1 MKKLLTLFVLVLLC
15 ASTNAQQTLYSR
27 TLVSSMPLVEAK
39 NDDMVSENGII
50 ISNVD
55 YIVAE
60 EESDT
65 ETVFWFNAT
74 SEELTISLKGDYEIV
89 KIEITPS
96 DSYIEGTSWII
107 EQSSVAWSNVD
118 GVAVWTGNA
127 KSVPFGEP
135 YQQYPVKSV
144 TVYYYSNPDRIAADS
159 VIELLLKLPQH
170 VTIDD
175 ENAIVEARAA
185 YEALTE
191 AQKAEVPED
200 DLSKLKLAESAL
212 EKVKIK
218 VAEDK
223 AAAAPVVDL
232 INAIGEVTKTIECY
246 QKICDAQEA
255 YSALTSDQ
263 RKYVTNHEVLIAIE
277 GDAKMRFVST
287 INISEELE
295 IVDGKVSENGI
306 TISNVSGIY
315 ESEYSGEK
323 FLWISGYPLTISAKN
338 GHGILTK
345 VEVFPIEGD
354 QESIGW
360 IVGQTKEVTYE
371 NIDGVA
377 VWIGY
382 AKSVPVGESN
392 SYIIKSIVVEY
403 LDANQVIADIV
414 IELINNLPEQVTL
427 DDEKAV
433 AEVRNVYETLTDAQ
447 KEDVSAEALS
457 KLETAEATIEN
468 AKKKIAEDK
477 AVASAFVEL
486 VNNLPKQVTVD
497 DEDAIA
503 EASKTYVA
511 LTEDQKEYVSAE
523 VLSKLETAETA
534 LENAKKKIAEDKAAA
549 GAVVEL
555 IDAIG
560 EVTFTPENYLK
571 VTKAREA
578 YDALTEAQ
586 KELVTNYETLT
597 TDESMYDKRATV
609 TALEGVN
616 ANVETDGAWYDLS
629 GRKLQGKPATRGLY
643 IHNGKKKLVK

>member
-55 YIVAE
+55 YIVTE

-65 ETVFWFNAT
+65 ETVFWFNST
-74 SEELTISLKGDYEIV
+74 SEELTISLKDDYEIV
-89 KIEITPS
+89 KIEIVPS

-107 EQSSVAWSNVD
+107 EQSSVTWTNVD

-135 YQQYPVKSV
+135 EQQYPVKSV

-159 VIELLLKLPQH
+159 VIELLVKLPQH

-175 ENAIVEARAA
+175 ESAIVEARAS

-212 EKVKIK
+212 EKAKIK

-277 GDAKMRFVST
+277 DDAKMRFVST
-287 INISEELE
+287 INISEELQ

-306 TISNVSGIY
+306 TISNVSEIY
-315 ESEYSGEK
+315 EREDSGEK
-323 FLWISGYPLTISAKN
+323 FLWIRGYPLTISAKN

-345 VEVFPIEGD
+345 VEVFPIEGN
-354 QESIGW
+354 QESTGW

-414 IELINNLPEQVTL
+414 IELINSLPEQVTL

-433 AEVRNVYETLTDAQ
+433 AEVRNVYETLTEVQ

-477 AVASAFVEL
+477 AAASAFVEL

-503 EASKTYVA
+503 EASKTYDA
-511 LTEDQKEYVSAE
+511 LTADQKAYVSAE
-523 VLSKLETAETA
+523 VISM
-534 LENAKKKIAEDKAAA
+534 LENAEAALIDAKIAYDKAAA
-549 GAVVEL
+549 GAVAEL

-560 EVTFTPENYLK
+560 EVAKTPECYQK
-571 VTKAREA
+571 ICDAREV
-578 YDALTEAQ
+578 YETLTEAQ
-586 KELVTNYETLT
+586 KELVTNYETLVT
-597 TDESMYDKRATV
+597 AEVTYENMSTV
-609 TALEGVN
+609 TAVEGVN
-616 ANVETDGAWYDLS
+616 VNVKNDGAWYDLN
-629 GRKLQGKPATRGLY
+629 GRRLQGKPATRGLY
-643 IHNGKKKLVK
+643 IHNGKKELVK